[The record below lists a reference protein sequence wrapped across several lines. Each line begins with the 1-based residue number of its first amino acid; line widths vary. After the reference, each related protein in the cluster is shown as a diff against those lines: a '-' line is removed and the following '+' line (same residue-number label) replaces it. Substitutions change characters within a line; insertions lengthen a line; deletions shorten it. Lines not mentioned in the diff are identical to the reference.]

1 VISRIGNYHV
11 MYSFYGDSKYT
22 LDRFMYRNN
31 QDREFARI
39 VDLLFV
45 GDVTNLVCGDATMP
59 NGLKGSQ
66 HSLGGKFCAYIE
78 RLRKGDSYL
87 LFRASY

>member
-1 VISRIGNYHV
+1 MKTSDIAKLEKAVISRIGNYNV
-11 MYSFYGDSKYT
+11 MYKFYGDRKYA
-22 LDRFMYRNN
+22 LDRFMNKNN
-31 QDREFARI
+31 QEREFARI

-66 HSLGGKFCAYIE
+66 HSLDAKFCAYVE
-78 RLRKGDSYL
+78 RV
-87 LFRASY
+87 